1 MDFAETMELIGKRKR
16 NTEKLPVSYV
26 LRMAFT
32 VYHAMPFQIGAATV
46 GVWGG
51 WDPSMD
57 VHVIQDPTFWKAL
70 RHLPNHLHLDQLTAD

>member
-1 MDFAETMELIGKRKR
+1 
-16 NTEKLPVSYV
+16 
-26 LRMAFT
+26 MAFT

-51 WDPSMD
+51 WNPSMD

-70 RHLPNHLHLDQLTAD
+70 VHLPQSPALGPINCRLNVRDPPHITFVS